1 MVKKRSVFDIDFEL
15 EDSVTGGKDSN
26 TGYGVSENLETK
38 SFGTIQGHPLQ
49 NDNPAPA
56 RRGPMASAIV
66 ETAQANAD
74 RTKTEAAIR
83 AENDAL
89 AHEHVRLKKLGLIT
103 DLIATDAIHVS
114 KLIRDRSQTADPQL
128 EELKESIKA
137 IGLSNPVRVE
147 QTQDGY
153 ELIQGFRRLSA
164 FRELERETGDARYAR
179 IPASLVPRGE
189 PLIDLYRKMVDENM
203 VRKDLSFG
211 EMAQLAVSY
220 AQDEGVTRQEAVRD
234 LYASALKQKRRYI
247 LQFTTLI
254 EHLGQ
259 ELKYVEAIPRALGL
273 DLDRFLTGDGDGAE
287 IILAALQKVPNRDAA
302 MELDILRACVKGEE
316 SVKAKP
322 TGGKPKTMSKT
333 SLRLQRP
340 EGEVRV
346 IASDGRIDLRLDRDF
361 SAINKEKLQASIE
374 ALLNSLE

>member
-1 MVKKRSVFDIDFEL
+1 MVKKRSVFDIDFEPDDTAPA
-15 EDSVTGGKDSN
+15 ETPPGP
-26 TGYGVSENLETK
+26 LETK
-38 SFGTIQGHPLQ
+38 SFGAIQGHPLQ
-49 NDNPAPA
+49 NDDPAPA

-66 ETAQANAD
+66 ETAQANAE
-74 RTKTEAAIR
+74 RAGTEAAIR

-103 DLIATDAIHVS
+103 DLIATDTIHVS

-128 EELKESIKA
+128 EELKDSIKA
-137 IGLSNPVRVE
+137 IGLSNPLRVE
-147 QTQDGY
+147 QTESGF

-164 FRELERETGDARYAR
+164 FRELERETGDARYSR

-189 PLIDLYRKMVDENM
+189 PLVDLYRKMVDENM

-220 AQDEGVTRQEAVRD
+220 ARDEGISAQDAVRD

-254 EHLGQ
+254 EQLGS

-273 DLDRFLTGDGDGAE
+273 DLDRVLTNDAE
-287 IILAALQKVPNRDAA
+287 AASVILAQLQKFPDRDAVV
-302 MELDILRACVKGEE
+302 ELDILRTCVKGQAAAPAQ
-316 SVKAKP
+316 SASAQ
-322 TGGKPKTMSKT
+322 PKTVSKT

-346 IASDGRIDLRLDRDF
+346 IASDGRIDVRLNRDF
-361 SAINKEKLQASIE
+361 SAINKEKLQQSIE
-374 ALLNSLE
+374 ALLNSFD